1 MAMKKE
7 GVALP
12 RVEVRPD
19 LPPAEG
25 VNTYT
30 AIPET
35 VEYRRLDLPPSRTL
49 TLGLGRLAVGITAES
64 REIASL
70 FCHVKTGRWRTEG
83 VEPPPE
89 PDYEAGIAILQDFG
103 EDGLV
108 FLPLEPRFL
117 WHEESRSLRL
127 SLAEGTALVIRAANC
142 LLAGIDAAGCLTDFW
157 LLDLNLET

>member
-1 MAMKKE
+1 MEKE

-12 RVEVRPD
+12 RVEVKPD

-25 VNTYT
+25 INIYT

-35 VEYRRLDLPPSRTL
+35 VEYRRLDLPPCRTM
-49 TLGLGRLAVGITAES
+49 TLGLGRLAVGIAAES

-70 FCHVKTGRWRTEG
+70 LCHVKTGRWRTEG

-89 PDYEAGIAILQDFG
+89 PDYEAGIAILLDFG
-103 EDGLV
+103 EDDLV
-108 FLPLEPRFL
+108 FLPVEPRFL

-127 SLAEGTALVIRAANC
+127 SLAEGTALVIRSANC
-142 LLAGIDAAGCLTDFW
+142 LLVGIDAAGRLTDLW
-157 LLDLNLET
+157 LLELDLEC

>member
-1 MAMKKE
+1 ME
-7 GVALP
+7 GASLP
-12 RVEVRPD
+12 RVEVRTD

-25 VNTYT
+25 INIYV

-35 VEYRRLDLPPSRTL
+35 VEYRRLDLPPSSVL
-49 TLGLGRLAVGITAES
+49 TLGLGRLAVGILAHD

-89 PDYEAGIAILQDFG
+89 PDYESGIALKQEFG
-103 EDGLV
+103 EESLV

-117 WHEESRSLRL
+117 WHEESRSLRI
-127 SLAEGTALVIRAANC
+127 SLAEGTALAIKAANC
-142 LLAGIDAAGCLTDFW
+142 LLVGIDTAGRLTDFW
-157 LLDLNLET
+157 LLDLDLAP

>member
-1 MAMKKE
+1 MEKD

-12 RVEVRPD
+12 RVEVRPE
-19 LPPAEG
+19 LPPALG
-25 VNTYT
+25 MNLYV

-35 VEYRRLDLPPSRTL
+35 VEYRRLDLPPCRTL
-49 TLGLGRLAVGITAES
+49 TLGLGRLAVSVAAES

-70 FCHVKTGRWRTEG
+70 FCHVKTGRWRTDG

-103 EDGLV
+103 GGDLV
-108 FLPLEPRFL
+108 FLPMEPRFL

-142 LLAGIDAAGCLTDFW
+142 LLVGIDAAGRLTDFW
-157 LLDLNLET
+157 LTDLDLEC